1 MWTVNSVAGPIIFA
15 QAERSEGDL
24 LCAIGALI
32 GVLALGYWAIAKV
45 KKWREETA
53 EEVGPTSYEQLDHFQ
68 QMVDEGQ
75 LDPEEFA
82 RIKAQLDAKAL
93 PPEHGNDDPPKSE
106 QPPDT
111 SIRES

>member
-1 MWTVNSVAGPIIFA
+1 MWTVNLAAGSLVFA
-15 QAERSEGDL
+15 QAGRVEWVL
-24 LCAIGALI
+24 LVPVGALI
-32 GVLALGYWAIAKV
+32 GVLALGVWAIYKV

-53 EEVGPTSYEQLDHFQ
+53 EEVGPTSHEQLDHFQ

-82 RIKAQLDAKAL
+82 RIKTQLDAKPL
-93 PPEHGNDDPPKSE
+93 PPEHGKTDPPKSE

-111 SIRES
+111 GIRES

>member
-1 MWTVNSVAGPIIFA
+1 MWTVHNSAAGAFLFA
-15 QAERSEGDL
+15 QRGLMEWDVIVP
-24 LCAIGALI
+24 IGALI
-32 GVLALGYWAIAKV
+32 GVLGLGVWAIVKV

-53 EEVGPTSYEQLDHFQ
+53 EEVGPTTHEQLEHYQ
-68 QMVDEGQ
+68 QMVDEGE

-82 RIKAQLDAKAL
+82 RIKAQLGKSGMSVPDPT
-93 PPEHGNDDPPKSE
+93 PPAD